1 MRYKSIIDDNI
12 TTALQTLANLKSDLS
27 NEKPHVT
34 VEYMTNVISHV
45 ESKLETAAQYL
56 EIEE

>member
-27 NEKPHVT
+27 NGKLHVT
-34 VEYMTNVISHV
+34 VEYMTSVISHV